1 MSARAT
7 GPRRPRPSTHMVA
20 IHLVEQELARQ
31 LLIVLLE
38 RDELVGGPRAADDA
52 EDEELPGLCAQS
64 SQRSRSATRRAR
76 RCVCWALRMVGR
88 ARTRKVWRLAEG
100 AREEDDGGAGEGARD
115 GGCQPH
121 ALSHL
126 AARTRPP
133 EPAVSRREARERR
146 RRRTHLRRHNLGTTV
161 TVHAPRGGRRRRAAA
176 ECAAPHS
183 TGGPRHSS
191 EHQCDTSRLDSTAAG
206 RVTHTCRST
215 RAHRPQWRGLSGSV
229 WPRSRGTH
237 YEIRWQCTHMPR
249 KHVRHNRQ

>member
-20 IHLVEQELARQ
+20 IHLVQQELARQ

-115 GGCQPH
+115 GGRQPH

-133 EPAVSRREARERR
+133 EPAVSRREARGEGAAA
-146 RRRTHLRRHNLGTTV
+146 HLRRHNLGTTV
-161 TVHAPRGGRRRRAAA
+161 TVHAPRG
-176 ECAAPHS
+176 APA
-183 TGGPRHSS
+183 PR
-191 EHQCDTSRLDSTAAG
+191 CRGVCLRTAPEDH
-206 RVTHTCRST
+206 VTRQSISVI
-215 RAHRPQWRGLSGSV
+215 HRDWTLRPRGA
-229 WPRSRGTH
+229 
-237 YEIRWQCTHMPR
+237 
-249 KHVRHNRQ
+249 